1 MSSPDISLL
10 SLRSRSSE
18 NLERSL
24 VVSTEARTTERSLRE
39 YVSLVL
45 KRKWLVLT
53 LVVISTSAVAL
64 YVLRQPSIYES
75 TATLQLDTK
84 EYAYMEDTQG
94 TVFRSYNNYDYQNT
108 QIRLLSNPHLIRK
121 VVLKLHLDRNPKFLR
136 PAERPGVWSELK
148 TLLSRRGEG
157 SAAARTTN
165 QPPNTDEGDVNNLSP
180 ARLSELQ
187 PYVSAVQAGLK
198 VQPIDGTSLVSVG
211 MTHTDPQLAMQ
222 IVDALTKTFVT
233 DNNDYETKGSQD
245 AADTLGRQIAEL
257 QTKIKQQEDDRLNY
271 LKSHNL
277 PLEKG
282 SGRNL
287 TTERLD
293 RLKSQL
299 LDAENDH
306 KNIEAVYQSA
316 NTSSDA
322 STLAAAKDN
331 EEIRGMRATLHQ
343 LEQKRASLVEIYTAE
358 WPEVKRV
365 DAEIRQIREDILK
378 SSRETVASLKAKLDA
393 AISHEAM
400 VRSAYFQEQAAANN
414 QTQDEVQLSSVNQ
427 QIETNRQV
435 YNMLI
440 QRQTEMQMKALD
452 KSTHVGIVTPAVTA
466 TSPVGPARGSRIF
479 IAFLVSLMAGIGL
492 AVLLHQFDRS
502 MNSADDVFRYA
513 SLSTLAL
520 IPAGTGR
527 SSFAQRVMAR
537 LWQPALR
544 NALQL
549 TSDIRSPTAEAY
561 RHLRASLLFG
571 DAAAPRTILVTSGS
585 PFEGKTTT
593 AINTA
598 VTFAQS
604 GSRVLLMDCD
614 LRRPR
619 VHSHFQVPNSKGLTT
634 YLNGHEELDSLI
646 LAHEPLP
653 NLKLMTS
660 GPIPENPAG
669 CLGSPEMRRLLK
681 TLGEQFDY
689 VIIDSSPASSFVDAS
704 IISTFV
710 DSVVLVV
717 HSDRSSPVVLKR
729 VKERLQTV
737 GANIHGVVLNHVD
750 LSSDDYYAGYYSS
763 YDYDDLSLAK

>member
-1 MSSPDISLL
+1 MLSPDTSLL
-10 SLRSRSSE
+10 SLRSHRAE
-18 NLERSL
+18 SL
-24 VVSTEARTTERSLRE
+24 QRDPSISVPESVRERSLRE

-53 LVVISTSAVAL
+53 LVVISTTVVSL
-64 YVLRQPSIYES
+64 YVLGQPSIYES
-75 TATLQLDTK
+75 AATLQLETK

-121 VVLKLHLDRNPKFLR
+121 VVLKLHLDQKPAFLE
-136 PAERPGVWSELK
+136 PSERASVWSGLRI
-148 TLLSRRGEG
+148 LLLRRGEG
-157 SAAARTTN
+157 APAEKTTS
-165 QPPNTDEGDVNNLSP
+165 QAQVADEVDVSSLTP
-180 ARLSELQ
+180 ARMSELQ
-187 PYVSAVQAGLK
+187 PYVAAVQAGLK

-211 MTHTDPQLAMQ
+211 MTHSDPQLAMQ
-222 IVDALTKTFVT
+222 IVDVLTKTFVT
-233 DNNDYETKGSQD
+233 DTNDYETKGSQN
-245 AADTLGRQIAEL
+245 AAETLGRQIADL
-257 QTKIKQQEDDRLNY
+257 QTKIRQQEDDRLNY

-306 KNIEAVYQSA
+306 KNIEAAYQSA
-316 NTSSDA
+316 KATGDA
-322 STLAAAKDN
+322 STLAAAKDD
-331 EEIRGMRATLHQ
+331 EEIRNMRATLHQ

-365 DAEIRQIREDILK
+365 DAEIRQLREDILK
-378 SSRETVASLKAKLDA
+378 SSRETVVSLKAKLDA

-400 VRSAYFQEQAAANN
+400 LRTAYFKEQGAANN
-414 QTQDEVQLSSVNQ
+414 QTQDEVQLSSLNQ

-440 QRQTEMQMKALD
+440 QRQTEMQVKALD
-452 KSTHVGIVTPAVTA
+452 TSTHVAVVTPAVMSA
-466 TSPVGPARGSRIF
+466 IPVGPPRASRIF
-479 IAFLVSLMAGIGL
+479 IAFLVSLLASIGL
-492 AVLLHQFDRS
+492 AVLLHQFDTS
-502 MNSADDVFRYA
+502 LNSPDDVLKYA
-513 SLSTLAL
+513 SLPTLAL
-520 IPAGTGR
+520 IPAGTANR
-527 SSFAQRVMAR
+527 SLAQRVMAR
-537 LWQPALR
+537 LWKPGLG
-544 NALQL
+544 NALEL
-549 TSDIRSPTAEAY
+549 TSDVRSPTSEAY
-561 RHLRASLLFG
+561 RHLRASLLFSESV
-571 DAAAPRTILVTSGS
+571 APRTILVTSGS

-619 VHSHFQVPNSKGLTT
+619 VHSHFNVPNSKGLTT
-634 YLNGHEELDSLI
+634 YLDGEQDLDSLI
-646 LAHEPLP
+646 VTHEPLP

-669 CLGSPEMRRLLK
+669 SLGSQEMRSLVK
-681 TLGEQFDY
+681 GLGEKFDY
-689 VIIDSSPASSFVDAS
+689 IIIDSSPASSFVDAS

-710 DSVVLVV
+710 DGVVLVV
-717 HSDRSSPVVLKR
+717 HSDRSSHAVLKR